1 MQEELQRARSAEE
14 AKANAEKAEFIF
26 KVKDLEQQRAT
37 QEDRAWKLEKDVAKA
52 RNTIADLQSQLENT
66 RTSTEENLQL
76 QSSRVTELEEQLS
89 KATNGCI
96 CCTGRA
102 ERVAQCSKWRSS
114 GRNIKERCMHMQQ
127 AMQCGVVFIVEHA
140 IRT

>member
-14 AKANAEKAEFIF
+14 AKTNAEKAEFIF

-89 KATNGCI
+89 
-96 CCTGRA
+96 
-102 ERVAQCSKWRSS
+102 
-114 GRNIKERCMHMQQ
+114 
-127 AMQCGVVFIVEHA
+127 
-140 IRT
+140 

>member
-1 MQEELQRARSAEE
+1 MQKELQRARSAEE

-26 KVKDLEQQRAT
+26 NVKDLEQQRAT

-102 ERVAQCSKWRSS
+102 EEVAQCNKWRSS
-114 GRNIKERCMHMQQ
+114 GRNIKDGRMH